1 MKAIFND
8 DVKVIS
14 VPQYEELTMDTILD
28 FGRAYVVVE
37 NALPVIR
44 ETRKMPRAYVCN
56 VIYTLV
62 GAPFKDWVLKS
73 CKDRNDRIQNAHD
86 TTIVLDP
93 RIAAAYEASTFVSQ
107 TRGTA
112 AHL

>member
-1 MKAIFND
+1 
-8 DVKVIS
+8 
-14 VPQYEELTMDTILD
+14 MDTILD
-28 FGRAYVVVE
+28 FGLGYQVVV

-73 CKDRNDRIQNAHD
+73 CKDRNDRLENAHD
-86 TTIVLDP
+86 TSIVLDS
-93 RIAAAYEASTFVSQ
+93 RIAAAYEASTFVS
-107 TRGTA
+107 
-112 AHL
+112 

>member
-1 MKAIFND
+1 M
-8 DVKVIS
+8 
-14 VPQYEELTMDTILD
+14 ELILD
-28 FGRAYVVVE
+28 FGMSYREVVD
-37 NALPVIR
+37 ALPIVR

-73 CKDRNDRIQNAHD
+73 CRERNERLQNAHD

-93 RIAAAYEASTFVSQ
+93 RIAAAYEASTFVS
-107 TRGTA
+107 
-112 AHL
+112 

>member
-1 MKAIFND
+1 
-8 DVKVIS
+8 
-14 VPQYEELTMDTILD
+14 MDTILD
-28 FGRAYVVVE
+28 FGLGHQDVVH
-37 NALPVIR
+37 ALPVIR

-62 GAPFKDWVLKS
+62 GAPFKEWVLRS
-73 CKDRNDRIQNAHD
+73 CNDRNDRLERAHD
-86 TTIVLDP
+86 TTIVLDS

-107 TRGTA
+107 TRGTG

>member
-1 MKAIFND
+1 
-8 DVKVIS
+8 
-14 VPQYEELTMDTILD
+14 MDTILD
-28 FGRAYVVVE
+28 FGLGYQVVV
-37 NALPVIR
+37 NALPVTR
-44 ETRKMPRAYVCN
+44 ETRKMPRSYVCN

-73 CKDRNDRIQNAHD
+73 CKDRNDRLERAHD

-107 TRGTA
+107 TRGTG

>member
-62 GAPFKDWVLKS
+62 GAPFKDWVFKR
-73 CKDRNDRIQNAHD
+73 CKDRNDRLENAHD
-86 TTIVLDP
+86 TTIVLDS
-93 RIAAAYEASTFVSQ
+93 RIAAAYEASTFVS
-107 TRGTA
+107 
-112 AHL
+112 

>member
-1 MKAIFND
+1 
-8 DVKVIS
+8 
-14 VPQYEELTMDTILD
+14 MDTILD
-28 FGRAYVVVE
+28 FGLGYQVVV

-44 ETRKMPRAYVCN
+44 EIRKMPRAYVCN

-62 GAPFKDWVLKS
+62 GAPFSDWVFKS
-73 CKDRNDRIQNAHD
+73 CKDRNDRLERAHD

-107 TRGTA
+107 TRGTG